1 MGKTKIA
8 SLENIMATRMKQTW
22 KHRVDIKKHSDLD
35 TAAMK
40 AWCLKN
46 CQGTWNAET
55 VWAHYFQFENDYDAM
70 MFMLKW
76 GTAPG
81 NKLK

>member
-1 MGKTKIA
+1 MVKTKI
-8 SLENIMATRMKQTW
+8 STLNEILATRAKMRFP
-22 KHRVDIKKHSDLD
+22 HRVDFDIIGYQLLPV
-35 TAAMK
+35 MK
-40 AWCLKN
+40 QWCEEN
-46 CQGTWNAET
+46 CKR
-55 VWAHYFQFENDYDAM
+55 VWRCEHFSALYFQFENDYDAM